1 MLFEEML
8 SISKA
13 VLPDGIT
20 VFYDDFKSVSFRGW
34 STGGAEVL
42 PAG

>member
-1 MLFEEML
+1 MLPV
-8 SISKA
+8 SKA

-20 VFYDDFKSVSFRGW
+20 VFYDDFKSVSFSGW
-34 STGGAEVL
+34 STWGDKIR